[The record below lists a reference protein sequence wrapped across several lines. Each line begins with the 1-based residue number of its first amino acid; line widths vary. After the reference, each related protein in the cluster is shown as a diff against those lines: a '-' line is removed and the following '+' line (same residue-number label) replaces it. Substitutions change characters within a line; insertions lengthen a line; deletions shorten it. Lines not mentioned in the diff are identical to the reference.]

1 MKKNKK
7 LDILYIISNIIN
19 IYINKCLDN
28 KKIVKKYKLNQYEN
42 TLTLATYLLN
52 DIDVIK
58 NDIVIDNFLYDF
70 CKKHKKEFFKYT
82 KWKREFKNTKNK
94 KNYYLDLL

>member
-7 LDILYIISNIIN
+7 LDILYIISNVIN
-19 IYINKCLDN
+19 QYINKCLN
-28 KKIVKKYKLNQYEN
+28 QKIVEKYKLNQYEN

-58 NDIVIDNFLYDF
+58 NDIVIDNFLYNF
-70 CKKHKKEFFKYT
+70 CRMHKKKFIKYT
-82 KWKREFKNTKNK
+82 KWKREFKYKKNK